1 MPHTAGNQRY
11 QRVLN
16 WVLLIGVAGI
26 AVSWL
31 VYAFV
36 GHRVVEHAYRSG
48 SQLVRYVMAGR
59 SDTPLQT
66 YVDRADTLMLVATFW
81 AIPLLALA
89 AAFKRP
95 MALLKGVV
103 SLAVVAVVAVVALEA
118 KPQLAQIVGLDSVD
132 YYFYRNTLLPDADL
146 VFRSKPLVR
155 NHVNESND
163 ARLYGIDT
171 VPTLSEWATD
181 EEGFRN
187 ARAAASCDV
196 VLFGDG
202 MVSSGRTLSETFG
215 SRVEHHLRRCVANL
229 GVSGY
234 SPFQYISAFERYG
247 IPKRPTHAVLAFNEG
262 NDVQDIEKYTAW
274 KAGSPKSFW
283 GGYEVAISSPV
294 VRLRVA
300 AGQTLN
306 YVRGR
311 LWQRAARAIFAHSGT
326 AHPLVGDL
334 AWVRLPNQAV
344 FPMVFVDRV
353 PTENA
358 DAIQRT
364 ENWQQI
370 RTLLSR
376 FRALCVQ
383 HNITPSILFVPTAA
397 HIYAQY
403 STDRSGRE
411 WLLVRD
417 EQVRAK
423 DNLEVAV
430 ARLSAELG
438 IPFISLTAP
447 FEAAAQNGAALYDS
461 FSVHL
466 TAQGAD
472 IGGRHV
478 AAALAALG
486 DRSRDAQRLMTPSR
500 RPQGHDGVDSLSA
513 KPDIS
518 RSRM

>member
-1 MPHTAGNQRY
+1 MPNTAGNHRY
-11 QRVLN
+11 QRALN
-16 WVLLIGVAGI
+16 WALLIGVTGI
-26 AVSWL
+26 AVFWL
-31 VYAFV
+31 GYALV
-36 GHRVVEHAYRSG
+36 GHRLVEHAYRSD
-48 SQLVRYVMAGR
+48 SPLVRYVMGGR
-59 SDTPLQT
+59 SDTPLQM
-66 YVDRADTLMLVATFW
+66 YVDRADTLMLVVTFW
-81 AIPLLALA
+81 AIPLLALV

-95 MALLKGVV
+95 IALVKAVV
-103 SLAVVAVVAVVALEA
+103 SLAVIVVVAVVALEA
-118 KPQLAQIVGLDSVD
+118 KPQLAHIVGLDSVD
-132 YYFYRNTLLPDADL
+132 YYFYRNTLLPDSEL
-146 VFRSKPLVR
+146 VYRSKPLVHNR
-155 NHVNESND
+155 VYESLD
-163 ARLYGIDT
+163 ARAYGVDT
-171 VPTLSEWATD
+171 VSTQSEWATD

-202 MVSSGRTLSETFG
+202 MLSSGRTLAETFG

-262 NDVQDIEKYTAW
+262 NDIHDIEKYTAW

-294 VRLRVA
+294 VRVRVA
-300 AGQTLN
+300 ASQTLN
-306 YVRGR
+306 HIRGR
-311 LWQRAARAIFAHSGT
+311 LWQHAARVIFPHSGT

-376 FRALCVQ
+376 FRELCVE
-383 HNITPSILFVPTAA
+383 HNITPSILFVPTAS

-411 WLLVRD
+411 WRLVRD

-423 DNLEVAV
+423 DNLEGAV

-447 FEAAAQNGAALYDS
+447 FEAAAKNGAALYDS

-478 AAALAALG
+478 AAALAALDG
-486 DRSRDAQRLMTPSR
+486 RSRDARRLMTPSR
-500 RPQGHDGVDSLSA
+500 SPQGHDAVDSLSA
-513 KPDIS
+513 KPDMS
-518 RSRM
+518 RGRM